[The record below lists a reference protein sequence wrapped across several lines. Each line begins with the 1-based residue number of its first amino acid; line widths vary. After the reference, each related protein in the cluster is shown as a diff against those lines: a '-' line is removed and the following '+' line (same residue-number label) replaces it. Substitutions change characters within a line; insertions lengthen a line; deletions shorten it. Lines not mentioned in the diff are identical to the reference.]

1 MFIKYQGTRVKPLAK
16 GKLTTSMGD
25 ITSKFQPY
33 HTDMT
38 TQDADEI
45 TDDHITNLVGSASM
59 TRVNV
64 IDKQQANK
72 IMDENRRKEQ
82 ALSHNRQYTS
92 GMNQEPTAVSSPS
105 VSSPTVQRT
114 VTPKKTEVSQVKSPP
129 TQSKDVTFVNEQWIS
144 SGINDV
150 RNDNSETN
158 WALVQSNAGQ
168 IELVDVGNG
177 GVEELRSRMSTD
189 GVYYGIVRIIQQ
201 IDNSI
206 TTKFAF
212 VHYIGP
218 DVKPTARAKIS
229 THKGTVSKI
238 FQPYHVELVTSDLD
252 ELNSDGLWQLIT
264 AASGTRSNV
273 LDKEGSRHTAN
284 TQTTPNRA
292 SVRTNTGNTG
302 GLEFKNAD
310 SLRDVIQDVRNDGTA
325 TNWML
330 LSYDGDSKTVLDLV
344 GSGTGG
350 ADELASLIKDNKV
363 YYGLVRS
370 EEVIDQSTTVKFAY
384 VILTFFSLLDLYII
398 WVIELQPC

>member
-1 MFIKYQGTRVKPLAK
+1 
-16 GKLTTSMGD
+16 
-25 ITSKFQPY
+25 
-33 HTDMT
+33 
-38 TQDADEI
+38 
-45 TDDHITNLVGSASM
+45 
-59 TRVNV
+59 
-64 IDKQQANK
+64 
-72 IMDENRRKEQ
+72 
-82 ALSHNRQYTS
+82 
-92 GMNQEPTAVSSPS
+92 MNQEPTAVSSPS